1 MRVNWTPEMIE
12 VLIVLCQ
19 DFTYKETSER
29 INKKFKVKTTENS
42 VRKAYERFVIPQ
54 INLDNKSKPKV
65 LSLDIETSP
74 MLGYIWGLWDNNVA
88 INQLKT
94 DWHILSWA
102 AKWYDDPVDKVMYM
116 DQRNAKNIE
125 DDSKILKK
133 LWTLLDEADIILTQN
148 GKKFDK
154 KKINARFILNGMKP
168 PSSYRHIDTLQIA
181 KKHFGF
187 TSHKLEYMT
196 DKLCTKFKKS
206 KHAKYTGFLLWREC
220 LNGNEDAWNE
230 MQEYNTLDI
239 LSLEEL
245 YSKLAPW
252 DNTINFNVYSDNENN
267 TCNCGSTDFKKAG
280 FYYTNSSKF
289 QKYTCKACGS
299 EYRDNK
305 NLLSKSKKGS
315 LKTRVSH

>member
-1 MRVNWTPEMIE
+1 MIE

-133 LWTLLDEADIILTQN
+133 LWTLLDEADIILTQY